1 MDENGTENKVFRL
14 PVAIEPPRVR
24 LKLVTPS
31 ASADFLSQLIAERQ
45 HLPPQRERRRAPV
58 GEAVNA
64 YADGGRIAVRRM
76 PAGYR
81 TTIVT

>member
-1 MDENGTENKVFRL
+1 MTHNDTGDRAFHL
-14 PVAIEPPRVR
+14 PVAQDTPRARLQIVR
-24 LKLVTPS
+24 LAPS
-31 ASADFLSQLIAERQ
+31 VDFISQLIAERD

-58 GEAVNA
+58 GVALGA
-64 YADGGRIAVRRM
+64 YDAGSKIAVRRM